1 VKETHVAIGPVDIIT
16 LKFPTTRPGHGLGP
30 ALANLASTGL
40 IRVLDLLFVAKDA
53 DGTIEV
59 LTLANLGPELAP
71 SFAAIAVLSPG
82 KLDNEDVEDVEG
94 FLEPGTSAAILAFEN
109 TWAADFVT
117 RLFEAGAVLVD
128 SARLP
133 HDTAEEVFA
142 ELTEG

>member
-1 VKETHVAIGPVDIIT
+1 VAIGPVDIIT
-16 LKFPTTRPGHGLGP
+16 LKFPSTRPGHGLGP
-30 ALANLASTGL
+30 ALAGLASSGL
-40 IRVLDLLFVAKDA
+40 IRVLDLLFVAKEA

-59 LTLANLGPELAP
+59 ATLANLGPELAP
-71 SFAAIAVLSPG
+71 SFAAITVASPG
-82 KLDNEDVEDVEG
+82 KLDNEDVEDVQD
-94 FLEPGTSAAILAFEN
+94 FLEPGTSAAILVYEN

-133 HDTAEEVFA
+133 YEVAEEVFA

>member
-1 VKETHVAIGPVDIIT
+1 VAIGPVDIIT

-30 ALANLASTGL
+30 ALTNLASTGL
-40 IRVLDLLFVAKDA
+40 IRVLDLLFVGKDA

-59 LTLANLGPELAP
+59 VTLENLGPELAP
-71 SFAAIAVLSPG
+71 TFAEIALLAPG
-82 KLDNEDVEDVEG
+82 TLDAEDVEDVEG
-94 FLEPGTSAAILAFEN
+94 FLEPDTSVAILVFEN

-117 RLFEAGAVLVD
+117 RLFDAGAVLVD

-133 HDTAEEVFA
+133 HDTAEKVFA